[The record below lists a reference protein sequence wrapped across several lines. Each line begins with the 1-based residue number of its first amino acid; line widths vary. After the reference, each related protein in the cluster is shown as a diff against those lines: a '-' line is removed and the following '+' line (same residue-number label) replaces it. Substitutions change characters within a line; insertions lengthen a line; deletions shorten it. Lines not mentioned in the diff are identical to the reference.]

1 MVIRK
6 QYIITW
12 LLDKTY
18 TFNPNK
24 IAICQMGYPLHTKY
38 LCDAMSRIVDF
49 REQSPNW
56 GLPELLMPSF
66 EQAMQKSAKSF
77 FGIDHQLFENFS
89 EEGVCGIL
97 LHRVLGT
104 IVYGF
109 RDNTLFVWL
118 FKDIGGVSTLY
129 NYFYFESTKRNTRLV
144 YSCPSF
150 LDDPVNEDIENK
162 EEFYSSVANILMSY
176 LAVKK
181 YAKVETIVVPNMA
194 ISMLEDTCGEYK
206 HKEKVRN
213 ESGQEVIVMDSR
225 WFVKIVNDNDIRVRG
240 FFRMQNKKNDFG
252 EWYKELIYVDSFVRH
267 GYHRNAKIEDIRNE
281 EQETSHLC
289 LPVKIS

>member
-6 QYIITW
+6 QPIISW
-12 LLDKTY
+12 LLDKSY

-24 IAICQMGYPLHTKY
+24 IAICQMGYPLHAEY
-38 LCDAMSRIVDF
+38 LCNAMSRIVNI

-77 FGIDHQLFENFS
+77 FDIDHQLFQDFS
-89 EEGVCGIL
+89 EEGVCGVL
-97 LHRVLGT
+97 LHRALGT

-109 RDNTLFVWL
+109 GDNTLFVWL
-118 FKDIGGVSTLY
+118 FKDIEGISTLY
-129 NYFYFESTKRNTRLV
+129 NYFYFESTERNTRLV
-144 YSCPSF
+144 YCCPSF
-150 LDDPVNEDIENK
+150 LDDPVNAEIEDK
-162 EEFYSSVANILMSY
+162 DGFYSSVANILISY

-181 YAKVETIVVPNMA
+181 YAKVETIVVPNM
-194 ISMLEDTCGEYK
+194 SVSVLEDSCGEYK

-240 FFRMQNKKNDFG
+240 FFRMQNKKNEHG
-252 EWYKELIYVDSFVRH
+252 EWYKELIYVDSFIRH
-267 GYHRNAKIEDIRNE
+267 GYHRNAKIEHVEDEESESLSLTECNE
-281 EQETSHLC
+281 
-289 LPVKIS
+289 

>member
-1 MVIRK
+1 MIIRK
-6 QYIITW
+6 QPIITW

-38 LCDAMSRIVDF
+38 LCDAMSRIVDI

-150 LDDPVNEDIENK
+150 LDDPVNENIVNK
-162 EEFYSSVANILMSY
+162 EEFYSNVANILMSY

-240 FFRMQNKKNDFG
+240 FFRMQNKKNNSG

-281 EQETSHLC
+281 EQETSQLEITN
-289 LPVKIS
+289 K

>member
-1 MVIRK
+1 MIIRK
-6 QYIITW
+6 QHIITW

-38 LCDAMSRIVDF
+38 LCDAMSRIVDI

-240 FFRMQNKKNDFG
+240 FFRMQNKKNDSG

-281 EQETSHLC
+281 EQETSQLEITN
-289 LPVKIS
+289 K

>member
-1 MVIRK
+1 MIIRK
-6 QYIITW
+6 QPIITC

-38 LCDAMSRIVDF
+38 LCDAMSRIVDI

-118 FKDIGGVSTLY
+118 FKDIGGISTLY

-150 LDDPVNEDIENK
+150 LDDPINEDTENK

-240 FFRMQNKKNDFG
+240 FFRMQNKKNDSG

-281 EQETSHLC
+281 EQENSQLEITN
-289 LPVKIS
+289 K

>member
-6 QYIITW
+6 QHIITW

-38 LCDAMSRIVDF
+38 LCDAMSRIVDI

-150 LDDPVNEDIENK
+150 LDDPVNENIVNK
-162 EEFYSSVANILMSY
+162 EEFYSNVANILISY

-240 FFRMQNKKNDFG
+240 FLRMQNKKNNSG

-281 EQETSHLC
+281 EQETSQLEITN
-289 LPVKIS
+289 K

>member
-6 QYIITW
+6 QHIITW

-24 IAICQMGYPLHTKY
+24 IAICQMGYPLHTAY
-38 LCDAMSRIVDF
+38 LCDAMSRIVDI

-150 LDDPVNEDIENK
+150 LDDPVNENIENK
-162 EEFYSSVANILMSY
+162 EEFYSSVANILISY

-240 FFRMQNKKNDFG
+240 FFRMQNKKNNSG

-281 EQETSHLC
+281 EQETSQLEITN
-289 LPVKIS
+289 K